1 MVAPPRAPLRAD
13 RLRALNVP
21 QRVAV
26 ECDAEDRPSVV
37 GGSPIEAVLESWRID
52 DEWWRQAITR
62 CYHDVVL
69 EGGRRLMLFEDVATG
84 EWFAQMP

>member
-21 QRVAV
+21 QLVAV
-26 ECDAEDRPSVV
+26 ECDEEDRPRTV
-37 GGSPIEAVLESWRID
+37 GDVAVEAVLESWRID
-52 DEWWRQAITR
+52 DEWWRLSITR
-62 CYHDVVL
+62 CYHELLLDGGKRVV
-69 EGGRRLMLFEDVATG
+69 LFEDVATG

>member
-1 MVAPPRAPLRAD
+1 
-13 RLRALNVP
+13 
-21 QRVAV
+21 
-26 ECDAEDRPSVV
+26 VV